1 MSRVGGQILEMQ
13 QVTKGY
19 GANVMIQSF
28 NHTFKKGGRIGIV
41 GKNGVGKTT
50 FLNIVTGKEIPDSGE
65 VNPGS
70 TTVFGYY
77 SQQGMALKEDKR
89 IIDVLKDIAE
99 VITLGNGKQLTA
111 SQFLQHFLFPPKMQR
126 TYYSRLSGGEKRR
139 LYLLT
144 VLMRNPNFLIL
155 DEPTND
161 LDLLTLNKLEEF
173 LEGFKGCLILVSHD
187 RYFMD
192 KLVDQLLVFEGG
204 GVIRGFMGTYSEYR
218 DAKEAD
224 LKEEKALQAKLK
236 KEKAVQTIEKKP
248 QEKKKLAY
256 KEKREY
262 EALEQEIENLEAEK
276 ATLEQSINAGINEYD
291 KLQQLT
297 DRLGQVIDQIEVKT
311 FTLDGTG

>member
-1 MSRVGGQILEMQ
+1 MV
-13 QVTKGY
+13 
-19 GANVMIQSF
+19 
-28 NHTFKKGGRIGIV
+28 
-41 GKNGVGKTT
+41 
-50 FLNIVTGKEIPDSGE
+50 
-65 VNPGS
+65 
-70 TTVFGYY
+70 
-77 SQQGMALKEDKR
+77 LKEDKR

-99 VITLGNGKQLTA
+99 VITLGNGRQLTA

-192 KLVDQLLVFEGG
+192 KLVDQLFVFEGE

-224 LKEEKALQAKLK
+224 LKEKKAVQNKLK
-236 KEKAVQTIEKKP
+236 KEKAVQTEEKKP

-276 ATLEQSINAGINEYD
+276 AALEQSINAGITSMISCNNFPIGWG
-291 KLQQLT
+291 
-297 DRLGQVIDQIEVKT
+297 RLSIK
-311 FTLDGTG
+311 